1 MFDGKESG
9 YMALGAIL
17 FGALAGLVML
27 SNQNSKTAKT
37 IKTAE
42 VRKVSLES
50 EELALY
56 GFSVVK
62 QLLSNASG
70 PASLRLQNQYDPLSL
85 NDIKV
90 EAVNLPSNGA
100 ITLMSSREIT
110 VAGPDLLT
118 SSSSTLNGL
127 FEGGSFAN
135 LNTTMVPIRMKVI
148 DFETYPSGYGVRT
161 LLFDSRI
168 DLLIK
173 GEKTSYSHKARIP
186 VPPTPVDCKIM
197 VQGQVVTGNSLS
209 ITKATADES
218 VAVNASCTGELIQAQ
233 LLVDLVKAKEAI
245 LPKSLNPLFMDHMI
259 KDAGQYSLS
268 LQATRVDDQVFT
280 FGPITLNLASPLS
293 ASMDFKK
300 CLHRC
305 TCAFP
310 DFEPPTLCAGSTDFV
325 VPFVSHMSLDDPLP
339 AITGNPLTDSNALRT
354 LDNWA
359 YAHGAL
365 NEGET
370 HGARLQGMLYPSGG
384 YGKKLVCT
392 KVGGGGD
399 WAAWSFDPDNNCQEE
414 FVGYRGALGC
424 LLEGTQVL
432 VGPDQLKAIE
442 DLTQND
448 RIWNPLLSRYYE
460 IQKMIHGP
468 EKKDLYEIEVQGR
481 SITMTYDH
489 PILTQRGY
497 IQAHQLKAGDQM
509 WIDTGFAPVGQV
521 TRKKLQE
528 EVQVWNLVLK
538 EAKSWEEHLIF
549 AEGIAV
555 GDLWMQT
562 ELAKNQ
568 KYEK

>member
-1 MFDGKESG
+1 MFNGKESG
-9 YMALGAIL
+9 YMAIGAIL
-17 FGALAGLVML
+17 MGALAGLVML
-27 SNQNSKTAKT
+27 SNQNSRTAKT

-62 QLLSNASG
+62 QLFSNATG
-70 PASLRLQNQYDPLSL
+70 PASLRLKNQYDPIAL
-85 NDIKV
+85 NDINI

-100 ITLMSSREIT
+100 ISLISTRDIT
-110 VAGPDLLT
+110 VQGPDLLT
-118 SSSSTLNGL
+118 NASSSLNSL
-127 FEGGSFAN
+127 FEGGAFTN
-135 LNTTMVPIRMKVI
+135 LGTAKVPLRMKVI

-161 LLFDSRI
+161 LLLDSRI
-168 DLLIK
+168 DLVIK
-173 GEKTSYSHKARIP
+173 GEKTSHSHKARIP
-186 VPPTPVDCKIM
+186 VPPRPVDCKIL
-197 VQGQVVTGNSLS
+197 VQGQVVTGQS
-209 ITKATADES
+209 ISISKATTDQS
-218 VAVNASCTGELIQAQ
+218 VAVNASCNGDLLQAQ
-233 LLVDLVKAKEAI
+233 LLIDLMKAKESI
-245 LPKSLNPLFMDHMI
+245 LPTTLNPLFVDHMI
-259 KDAGQYSLS
+259 KDAGAYSVT
-268 LQATRVDDQVFT
+268 LQVTRVDDQVFT
-280 FGPITLNLASPLS
+280 FGPLNLTLSSPT
-293 ASMDFKK
+293 AVSMDFKK

-305 TCAFP
+305 TCGYP
-310 DFEPPTLCAGSTDFV
+310 NFEPPTLCAGYTDFV
-325 VPFVSHMSLDDPLP
+325 VPFVRHMNIDDPLP
-339 AITGNPLTDSNALRT
+339 PITGNPLTDPNALRT

-370 HGARLQGMLYPSGG
+370 HGARLQGMLYPAGG

-432 VGPDQLKAIE
+432 VGPGQLKPIE

-460 IQKMIHGP
+460 INKLIHGP

-497 IQAHQLKAGDQM
+497 IQAHQLKADDLM
-509 WIDTGFAPVGQV
+509 WIDSGFAPVGQV
-521 TRKKLQE
+521 IRKKLQE
-528 EVQVWNLVLK
+528 EVQVWNLTLK
-538 EAKSWEEHLIF
+538 GAQSWEEHLIF

-568 KYEK
+568 KP